1 MVMLRKLGA
10 GVPVPEGSFGVV
22 LYSVQTLYGG
32 IDKGHATQGF
42 RCQAT
47 KIPFGIPVNDDNFQ
61 ILVEQFNGRSDSGKS
76 TANYSYVKSR
86 FFKQRGIPEDR
97 K

>member
-1 MVMLRKLGA
+1 M
-10 GVPVPEGSFGVV
+10 PVPEGGFGAV

-32 IDKGHATQGF
+32 IDQGHATQGF
-42 RCQAT
+42 HREAA
-47 KIPFGIPVNDDNFQ
+47 KILFGVTINDDNFQ
-61 ILVEQFNGRSDSGKS
+61 ILVEQLNGCANSGQS
-76 TANYSYVKSR
+76 TADNGYVKSR